1 MGIYEGEP
9 VGRECEGAFE
19 GKLEGALVGR
29 LVGMELDGVEEG

>member
-1 MGIYEGEP
+1 MCEGEP
-9 VGRECEGAFE
+9 VGRECEGACE